1 MGVGEELGWGEGRV
15 LFYKM
20 VKIPGCLYAY
30 GDDPVG
36 GAIGTVGQN
45 RETSD
50 VLEKTGRGEILSQAE
65 GLALNRVPTVV
76 HQYHQAGC
84 LNVYAN
90 AVLSEQQSE

>member
-1 MGVGEELGWGEGRV
+1 MGGGESLI
-15 LFYKM
+15 YKM

-36 GAIGTVGQN
+36 GAIGTVGQK

-65 GLALNRVPTVV
+65 GLALHRVHTVV

-84 LNVYAN
+84 LCRCLCFLNNTVNNSFHLLNTY
-90 AVLSEQQSE
+90 

>member
-1 MGVGEELGWGEGRV
+1 MGGGESLI
-15 LFYKM
+15 YKM

-65 GLALNRVPTVV
+65 GLALNRVHTVV

-84 LNVYAN
+84 LNVYAD
-90 AVLSEQQSE
+90 ACAF